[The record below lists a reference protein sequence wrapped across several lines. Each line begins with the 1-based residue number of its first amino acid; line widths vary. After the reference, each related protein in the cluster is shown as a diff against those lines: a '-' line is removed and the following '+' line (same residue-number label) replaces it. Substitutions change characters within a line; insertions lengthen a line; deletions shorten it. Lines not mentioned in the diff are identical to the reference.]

1 MIVLVPKR
9 WRTLPIKHLRKTEEA
24 YNEFGRYLQELL
36 EDERIQFTEGT
47 KRSNLLSGL
56 IYHGLPG
63 NEFEEQR
70 SLRDDEIIGNAF
82 VLLIAGYET
91 TYTHVVDHTDTV

>member
-1 MIVLVPKR
+1 MIVLLPKR

-24 YNEFGRYLQELL
+24 YNEFGKYLQELL

-56 IYHGLPG
+56 IYHSLPG
-63 NEFEEQR
+63 IEFQEQK

-91 TYTHVVDHTDTV
+91 TYTPRCWSY